1 MTGVKEVLDLSRYQ
15 NVTAFSVGA
24 FIGEHEN
31 ASPKEVFIGFQ
42 SESLEV
48 ARLSKDL
55 FQSLTKVS
63 LRSAVIPQALASS
76 PSSDQLSELVA
87 WSQDLPR
94 PSLEKNKTKFKAKS
108 LNINVTQICNLKCTY
123 CAAGG
128 DGTYGDP
135 VKRIEIEKTLPQL
148 SYFISKLDPSEHF
161 HISFLGG
168 EPLLFPEGIR
178 AICEYI
184 EGAAKDKKF
193 VPTYKITTNGTII
206 NAEIIDLLMRYKPTL
221 VISIDG
227 KPEITD
233 RFRSQKNNKP
243 TSAAIENTLAQL
255 GQVRSQIGPLAA
267 HAVFTKKHTAVLET
281 YDYFRQFK
289 FDWLDFIYSVSDM
302 DEASNENYMLEVAKM
317 AKAAWDLGG
326 EAELRKIYLFDNYFD
341 RLDSQERLE
350 NHCGLGRSFAV
361 IDSRNQVYNCPWTVG
376 RSQDLLGSGSVMDEA
391 KLAPYVEESI
401 IERNNCQS
409 CWAKYM
415 CGGGCSFVH
424 QTTSKKDTLKKSLQ
438 FCERTRFLLALAL
451 YYYALA
457 REEQT
462 A

>member
-1 MTGVKEVLDLSRYQ
+1 MLDLSRYQ
-15 NVTAFSVGA
+15 NLAAFNGA
-24 FIGEHEN
+24 SFLGGGEDM
-31 ASPKEVFIGFQ
+31 FIGFQ
-42 SESLEV
+42 SDSLEV
-48 ARLSKDL
+48 ARLAPEV
-55 FQSLTKVS
+55 FHGLTKVS
-63 LRSAVIPQALASS
+63 LRSAAIPQTMASS
-76 PSSDQLSELVA
+76 LSADQISELEA
-87 WSQDLPR
+87 WSKEASSQ
-94 PSLEKNKTKFKAKS
+94 SLAKDKAKFKAKS

-148 SYFISKLDPSEHF
+148 SYFISKLESGEHF

-168 EPLLFPEGIR
+168 EPLLFPAGIR
-178 AICEYI
+178 AICEYV
-184 EGAAKDKKF
+184 EGAAKQKNF
-193 VPTYKITTNGTII
+193 VSTYKITTNGTVI
-206 NAEIIDLLMRYKPTL
+206 NAEIIDLLSLYKPTL
-221 VISIDG
+221 VISMDG

-233 RFRSQKNNKP
+233 RFRPQKNNKP
-243 TSAAIENTLAQL
+243 TSVAIENTLSEL
-255 GQVRSQIGPLAA
+255 SKVRHQIGPLAV
-267 HAVFTKKHTAVLET
+267 HAVFTKEHTAVLET
-281 YDYFRQFK
+281 YEYFRQFK
-289 FDWLDFIYSVSDM
+289 FDWIDFIYSVSDL
-302 DEASNENYMLEVAKM
+302 DEASNENYMLEVTKT

-376 RSQDLLGSGSVMDEA
+376 QPQDRLGGGSVLDEA
-391 KLAPYVEESI
+391 KLAGYAEETI

-438 FCERTRFLLALAL
+438 FCERTRFLLALAI
-451 YYYALA
+451 YYYAKA
-457 REEQT
+457 RDEQT

>member
-1 MTGVKEVLDLSRYQ
+1 MLDLSRYQ
-15 NVTAFSVGA
+15 NLAAFNGA
-24 FIGEHEN
+24 SFLGGGEDM
-31 ASPKEVFIGFQ
+31 FIGFQ
-42 SESLEV
+42 SDSLEV
-48 ARLSKDL
+48 ARLTPEV
-55 FQSLTKVS
+55 FHGLTKVS
-63 LRSAVIPQALASS
+63 LRSAAIPQTMASS
-76 PSSDQLSELVA
+76 LSADQISELEA
-87 WSQDLPR
+87 WSKEASSQ
-94 PSLEKNKTKFKAKS
+94 SLAKDKAKFKAKS

-148 SYFISKLDPSEHF
+148 SYFISKLESGEHF

-168 EPLLFPEGIR
+168 EPLLFPAGIR
-178 AICEYI
+178 AICEYV
-184 EGAAKDKKF
+184 EGAAKQKNF
-193 VPTYKITTNGTII
+193 VSTYKITTNGTVI
-206 NAEIIDLLMRYKPTL
+206 NAEIIDLLSLYKPTL
-221 VISIDG
+221 VISMDG

-233 RFRSQKNNKP
+233 RFRPQKNNKP
-243 TSAAIENTLAQL
+243 TSVAIENTLSEL
-255 GQVRSQIGPLAA
+255 SKVRHQIGPLAV
-267 HAVFTKKHTAVLET
+267 HAVFTKEHTAVLET
-281 YDYFRQFK
+281 YEYFRQFK
-289 FDWLDFIYSVSDM
+289 FDWIDFIYSVSDL
-302 DEASNENYMLEVAKM
+302 DEASNENYMLEVTKT

-376 RSQDLLGSGSVMDEA
+376 QPQDRLGGGSVLDEA
-391 KLAPYVEESI
+391 KLAGYAEETI

-438 FCERTRFLLALAL
+438 FCERTRFLLALAI
-451 YYYALA
+451 YYYAKA
-457 REEQT
+457 RDEQT